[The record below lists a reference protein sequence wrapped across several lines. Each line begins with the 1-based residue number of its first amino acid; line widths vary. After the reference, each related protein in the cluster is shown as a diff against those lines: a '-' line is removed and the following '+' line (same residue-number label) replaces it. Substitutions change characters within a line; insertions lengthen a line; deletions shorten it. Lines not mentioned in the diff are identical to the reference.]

1 MDVVG
6 KEESMKKVILCWLS
20 LFLVVGL
27 AVSVYGQTSSEP
39 PLQYDDSVQRQA
51 SPAAGAIFGDLL
63 IVRPFGIV
71 FTALGVVGAVAALPF
86 SIPTG
91 TVGAVAQKLV
101 AGPFSFTFNRP
112 LGVFS
117 PDLDVP
123 WN

>member
-1 MDVVG
+1 
-6 KEESMKKVILCWLS
+6 MKKVIVCWLS

-27 AVSVYGQTSSEP
+27 AVSARGQNGSE
-39 PLQYDDSVQRQA
+39 LQYDDSVQRQA

-71 FTALGVVGAVAALPF
+71 FTALGVVGTVAALPF

-91 TVGAVAQKLV
+91 SVGTVAQKLI
-101 AGPFSFTFNRP
+101 ADPFSFTFNRP